1 MSYYVIYR
9 GKVHN
14 KGGRYWVEVGVSTSL
29 KHVLAQADE
38 HGRVD
43 YSEHDTM
50 DDAEVAWRSHCAA
63 QAGTNWVRGAG
74 MDVVAA
80 RKAIEV
86 SQDNVHIDGRHLAID
101 KTTNTKLF

>member
-1 MSYYVIYR
+1 MKYYVIYR

-14 KGGRYWVEVGVSTSL
+14 KGDHYWVEVGVSTSL
-29 KHVLAQADE
+29 RHVLAQADE
-38 HGRVD
+38 HGQVD

-50 DDAEVAWRSHCAA
+50 DDAEVAWRTHCAA
-63 QAGTNWVRGAG
+63 QAGTNWVRAAG

-86 SQDNVHIDGRHLAID
+86 SQGTVHVDGRHLAISKD
-101 KTTNTKLF
+101 TNTTLF